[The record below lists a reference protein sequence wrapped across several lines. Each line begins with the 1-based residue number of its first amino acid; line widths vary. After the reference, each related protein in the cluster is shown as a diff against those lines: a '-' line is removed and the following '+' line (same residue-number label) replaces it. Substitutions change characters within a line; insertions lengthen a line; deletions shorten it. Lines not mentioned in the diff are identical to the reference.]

1 MKYEQD
7 QINSNAYILNYISDF
22 KIRRLNQIAPNSSN
36 GAHFI
41 KINVYPSIQ
50 KKSNSICQW
59 INTNQV
65 SVSHIA
71 NRLTYTVDTTKI
83 RQFYA
88 TSA

>member
-41 KINVYPSIQ
+41 KINVYPSTQ
-50 KKSNSICQW
+50 KNQIRYVSESIPIKFQF
-59 INTNQV
+59 
-65 SVSHIA
+65 HISP
-71 NRLTYTVDTTKI
+71 TD
-83 RQFYA
+83 
-88 TSA
+88 